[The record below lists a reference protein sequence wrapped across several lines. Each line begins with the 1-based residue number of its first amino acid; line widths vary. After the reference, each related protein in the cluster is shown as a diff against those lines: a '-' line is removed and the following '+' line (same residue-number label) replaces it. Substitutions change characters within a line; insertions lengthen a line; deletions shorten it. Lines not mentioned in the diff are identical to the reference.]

1 MSIQHQARH
10 HLIEMLVASMDDEAA
25 ATLMDYLPPV
35 GWADVATKR
44 DLDTL
49 EAVLRGEL
57 NSLRADL
64 RAELHHELGTLR
76 TDVHREIGALR
87 DNLRRL
93 TVTMLFGLV
102 AAVVAVGGIG
112 FATG

>member
-1 MSIQHQARH
+1 M
-10 HLIEMLVASMDDEAA
+10 ASMDDEAA

-49 EAVLRGEL
+49 EAVLRGEI
-57 NSLRADL
+57 SGL
-64 RAELHHELGTLR
+64 RAELHHEIGTLR
-76 TDVHREIGALR
+76 TDMHREIGALRTDMHREIGALR
-87 DNLRRL
+87 DDLRRL

-112 FATG
+112 FASG